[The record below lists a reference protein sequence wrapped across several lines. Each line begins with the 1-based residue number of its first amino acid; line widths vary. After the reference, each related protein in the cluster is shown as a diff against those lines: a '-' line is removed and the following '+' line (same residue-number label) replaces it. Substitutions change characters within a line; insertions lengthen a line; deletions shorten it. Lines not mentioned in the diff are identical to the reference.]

1 MGSPLF
7 QNFLESSEEY
17 EAAEQ
22 FWNSMFEET
31 IQSAGQAGT
40 WRSWRPRHY
49 VNGTPFERD
58 GNPIFDACSTQLG
71 RAVQVVQ
78 WPPERDAVEIAAWL
92 SELSAPDE
100 NDTDDTVIELTIN
113 LTLSE
118 ESAGIAR
125 TLLSSWVDPTTT
137 RTEMNRRIAQLA
149 PAE

>member
-1 MGSPLF
+1 MGPLF
-7 QNFLESSEEY
+7 QYFLVNSDEY

-58 GNPIFDACSTQLG
+58 GNPIFDALSTQLG

-78 WPPERDAVEIAAWL
+78 WPPEGDGIAITAWL
-92 SELSAPDE
+92 SELTAPDE
-100 NDTDDTVIELTIN
+100 HDHDQTVLELTIN
-113 LTLSE
+113 LSLSE
-118 ESAGIAR
+118 DSAAIAR
-125 TLLSSWVDPTTT
+125 TLMSNWVDPSVT
-137 RTEMNRRIAQLA
+137 RFEMNQRIARIA
-149 PAE
+149 STE